1 MNSMSTDNKDI
12 NEILPKIEKRILQ
25 LFGSCVQKII
35 LFGSYARKDFNEESD
50 VDIIVIVTDTDIEKY
65 RKLRT
70 KIISEFLIK
79 YDILLSIRIL
89 NNEEFSKYKDV
100 SPFLQNIVKEG
111 ILFYG
116 WKKNFFSKIQ
126 IWKSSWES

>member
-12 NEILPKIEKRILQ
+12 NKILPKIEKRILQ

-79 YDILLSIRIL
+79 YDVLLSIRIL

-116 WKKNFFSKIQ
+116 
-126 IWKSSWES
+126 